1 MLNSTMLQSLL
12 KQATN
17 QYVLRTQVQEIIQSK
32 YSMTDGK
39 PVGILPDPL
48 LCKHEMLS
56 LIRKAVAGTM
66 TIQIPRLALNA
77 KYAQGR
83 DVALKITIEGYVGN
97 WKEIESTDTDST
109 LDIFIQ

>member
-1 MLNSTMLQSLL
+1 M
-12 KQATN
+12 
-17 QYVLRTQVQEIIQSK
+17 
-32 YSMTDGK
+32 
-39 PVGILPDPL
+39 
-48 LCKHEMLS
+48 
-56 LIRKAVAGTM
+56 AGTT

-109 LDIFIQ
+109 LDISSNNNHKFTEITGTQAE

>member
-39 PVGILPDPL
+39 LVGILPDPL
-48 LCKHEMLS
+48 LWKHEMLL
-56 LIRKAVAGTM
+56 LIRKAMAGTM
-66 TIQIPRLALNA
+66 TIQIPRLALDA
-77 KYAQGR
+77 KNAQGR
-83 DVALKITIEGYVGN
+83 DVVLKITIEGYVG
-97 WKEIESTDTDST
+97 S
-109 LDIFIQ
+109 